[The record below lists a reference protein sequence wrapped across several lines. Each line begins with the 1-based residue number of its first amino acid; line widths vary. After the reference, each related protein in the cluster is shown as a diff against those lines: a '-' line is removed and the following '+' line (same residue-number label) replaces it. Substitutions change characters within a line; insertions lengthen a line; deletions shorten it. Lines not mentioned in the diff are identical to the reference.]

1 MPSKQPGYRSR
12 RSRENVEVVRHAVEN
27 WNGGDLDAALE
38 SFDEEVVLRT
48 AEGWPERAHHG
59 KLAARSFY
67 EGWAEKVGGDAVI
80 EDLIDA
86 GEAVVFRARAHMTG
100 ERSGLEGDMKFSQ
113 VLTFRKGKV
122 VLVEFFWDHQEALE
136 AAGLEE

>member
-1 MPSKQPGYRSR
+1 MSQ
-12 RSRENVEVVRHAVEN
+12 ENVEIVRQALEN
-27 WNGGDLDAALE
+27 WNRGDLDVALE

-59 KLAARSFY
+59 RLAARSFY
-67 EGWAEKVGGDAVI
+67 EGFAEAVGGDTVI

-100 ERSGLEGDMKFSQ
+100 ERSGLEGDMQFSQ

-122 VLVEFFWDHQEALE
+122 VLIEFFWDHQEALE
-136 AAGLEE
+136 AAGLRE